1 MCHQVLRGRLANPL
15 AVAAH
20 NGTYGRLL
28 PASRAVHNAGYVR
41 LSFCSAIAF
50 GEHLLVSECDR
61 RHIPNGAVRAVTR
74 HTSNAM
80 LAVYDRPGELFSG
93 SAGAYFEGV

>member
-1 MCHQVLRGRLANPL
+1 VAEGGGHLIGAGVPNGSRYNGWGWWSQCRGG
-15 AVAAH
+15 VE
-20 NGTYGRLL
+20 G
-28 PASRAVHNAGYVR
+28 
-41 LSFCSAIAF
+41 
-50 GEHLLVSECDR
+50 DR

-74 HTSNAM
+74 HTSDAM